1 MLTAHG
7 ATHPGRVRHVNEDAF
22 FTDVD
27 AGIFIVADGMGGHN
41 AGEIAS
47 ALAVDTMRKFV
58 ARTHSQNEFTW
69 PFGVDPALSY
79 HANRLLT
86 ATKLA
91 NRRVCRESETR
102 DEYTGM
108 GTTLVS
114 VLIVD
119 QTMTYSSVGDS
130 RIYSFCDGTLDQL
143 TDDDSWIGT
152 LAAQGSAL
160 DRQALAN
167 HPMRHVLTKTIGAR
181 EDIDIVVKERSL
193 RDGERILLSSD
204 GLHDCLDSRTI
215 ADVLSAEAD
224 GARAAER
231 LVQAALDTNGRDNI
245 TAVLIRHTGGGAPRP

>member
-1 MLTAHG
+1 MLTANG
-7 ATHPGRVRHVNEDAF
+7 VTHPGRVRHVNEDAF

-47 ALAVDTMRKFV
+47 AMAIDTMRKFV
-58 ARTHSQNEFTW
+58 VRTLSGSEFTW
-69 PFGVDPALSY
+69 PFGVDPKLSF
-79 HANRLLT
+79 HANWLLT

-108 GTTLVS
+108 GTTLVAA
-114 VLIVD
+114 LIID

-130 RIYSFCDGTLDQL
+130 RIYGFRDAVLEQL

-152 LAAQGSAL
+152 LAAGDATL
-160 DRQALAN
+160 DRTTLAT

-181 EDIDIVVKERSL
+181 EDIEILVRERPL
-193 RDGERILLSSD
+193 RDGDRILLCSD
-204 GLHDCLDSRTI
+204 GLHDPLESGTI
-215 ADVLSAEAD
+215 SDVLSTEPD
-224 GARAAER
+224 DQRAAQR
-231 LVQAALDTNGRDNI
+231 LVQAALETGGQDNI
-245 TAVLIRHTGGGAPRP
+245 TAVLIRYAAGGATRP

>member
-47 ALAVDTMRKFV
+47 AMAVDTMRKFV
-58 ARTHSQNEFTW
+58 ARTHSENEFTW

-102 DEYTGM
+102 NEYTGM

-114 VLIVD
+114 ALIVD
-119 QTMTYSSVGDS
+119 QSMTYSSVGDS
-130 RIYSFCDGTLDQL
+130 RIYSFRDGTLEQL
-143 TDDDSWIGT
+143 TADDSWIGT
-152 LAAQGSAL
+152 LAAEETSL
-160 DRQALAN
+160 DRRALAT

-181 EDIDIVVKERSL
+181 EDIDILVKERTL
-193 RDGERILLSSD
+193 RDGDRILLCSD
-204 GLHDCLDSRTI
+204 GLHDCLESQTI
-215 ADVLSAEAD
+215 ADVLSAEPD
-224 GARAAER
+224 DTRAAER
-231 LVQAALDTNGRDNI
+231 LVQAALDTGGKDNI
-245 TAVLIRHTGGGAPRP
+245 TAVLIRHTAGGATRP